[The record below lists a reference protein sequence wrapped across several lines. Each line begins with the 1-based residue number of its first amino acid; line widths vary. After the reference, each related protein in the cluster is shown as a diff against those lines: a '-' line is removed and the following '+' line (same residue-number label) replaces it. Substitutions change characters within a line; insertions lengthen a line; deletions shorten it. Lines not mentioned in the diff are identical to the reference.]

1 MKKLSFVLFLFL
13 LVSSCNKEEVVE
25 KNAPSKDFISF
36 GYSSPIVKT
45 EYDSVDDNQIN
56 WSTDDKITV
65 YCNNSS
71 LIL

>member
-13 LVSSCNKEEVVE
+13 LVSSFNKEEVVE

-45 EYDSVDDNQIN
+45 EYDSVDDNQIH